1 MTNKKK
7 PAQSTLIEKRKKRQA
22 KRAARAQQEMRR
34 SELAPRA
41 S

>member
-1 MTNKKK
+1 MANNKKK

-22 KRAARAQQEMRR
+22 KRAARIRKEVRR
-34 SELAPRA
+34 DELTRA